1 MGEEM
6 SALHGRELGSTSET
20 IAAASPHLAHGMGEM
35 RRIALRM
42 HLAIPSAQVCN
53 RLRNAV
59 IAAATRDSASMESLR
74 DAVREFTVALR
85 DNGATPEAALIA
97 LKALV
102 NAGNGTLVAP
112 HVSDWSGYIIR
123 EKISTWCSER
133 YFAEDTTPKTSRQ
146 K

>member
-1 MGEEM
+1 MEEGM
-6 SALHGRELGSTSET
+6 SLLQGRELGSTSENIT
-20 IAAASPHLAHGMGEM
+20 AASPHPTHGTGEM
-35 RRIALRM
+35 RRIALRT
-42 HLAIPSAQVCN
+42 HLAIPSAEVCD

-59 IAAATRDSASMESLR
+59 IAAATRDAESMESLR

-85 DNGATPEAALIA
+85 DQGATPEATLIA

-123 EKISTWCSER
+123 EKISTWCIER
-133 YFAEDTTPKTSRQ
+133 YFADDPTPKSSRP
-146 K
+146 